1 MCLDQSYP
9 QLAERLWKWC
19 DRRTY
24 ILAQYVRRISRTMS
38 FGEFRLKPKP
48 EHISAVL
55 STLRQGTLLTPQEI
69 AVKSSLTLSQV
80 KCVLNHLES
89 TQQLRVV
96 RQETAPRVRVALLE

>member
-1 MCLDQSYP
+1 
-9 QLAERLWKWC
+9 
-19 DRRTY
+19 
-24 ILAQYVRRISRTMS
+24 MS

-55 STLRQGTLLTPQEI
+55 STLRQDTLLLLTPQEI

-89 TQQLRVV
+89 TQQLRIV